1 LAFYSNIH
9 NKVIKPQ
16 GALLPFVKKKF
27 VADKKQRAFLYLMKE
42 LGYRQKEAQRLIAK
56 GRLLVNG
63 EAVTK
68 AGADIEGEFEF
79 IFFEPITKGLTPTYE
94 TEEFVVFDKPSG
106 VLIHPQNRNT
116 PYSLIDELKYQYG
129 RDANITHRIDQE
141 TSGLV
146 LCAKN
151 KTSERDIK
159 MMFQERD
166 MKKRYLAMVHGKF
179 EEKLCVEAPLLRAED
194 ESAIVRM
201 VVRVHES
208 GKASKT
214 DFTLLKYFPQL
225 DMSLVE
231 CKPHTGRQHQIRV
244 HLFHVKHP
252 IVGDPIYGQNENDIV
267 KFLDRELSKEERI
280 QKSGASRLLLH
291 ASELEFELY
300 DEKYVIKSNVDFLQ
314 TCLASVCE

>member
-1 LAFYSNIH
+1 M
-9 NKVIKPQ
+9 
-16 GALLPFVKKKF
+16 PFVKRKF
-27 VADKKQRAFLYLMKE
+27 YAEKKQRAFLYLIRE
-42 LGYRQKEAQRLIAK
+42 LGYTQKEAQRLIAK

-63 EAVTK
+63 EALSK

-79 IFFEPITKGLTPTYE
+79 IYFEPITKGLQPLFE
-94 TEEFVVFDKPSG
+94 TDEFVVFDKPSG

-151 KTSERDIK
+151 KKSERDIK
-159 MMFQERD
+159 MMFEERD
-166 MKKRYLAMVHGKF
+166 MKKKYLALVQGKF
-179 EEKLCVEAPLLRAED
+179 QEEKLIVDAPLLRAED
-194 ESAIVRM
+194 TSAIVRM
-201 VVRVHES
+201 VVKVHEN

-214 DFTLLKYFPQL
+214 EFQLLKYFPDL
-225 DMSLVE
+225 DMSLVI

-252 IVGDPIYGQNENDIV
+252 IVGDPIYGQEEKNII
-267 KFLDRELSKEERI
+267 KFLDKELLLDERL
-280 QKSGASRLLLH
+280 KNTGASRLLLH
-291 ASELEFELY
+291 ANSLEFMLY
-300 DEKYVIKSNVDFLQ
+300 GEKYNIASNVNCEEMFLEHLSSKQ
-314 TCLASVCE
+314 